1 MEKWL
6 FREGK
11 VGWAWVRLW
20 ELRFRTNGEK
30 RVEEWVMVYGVP
42 TKIRDGRLRSILTSI
57 LCITRT

>member
-20 ELRFRTNGEK
+20 EPRFRKSGEK
-30 RVEEWVMVYGVP
+30 RVEEGVS
-42 TKIRDGRLRSILTSI
+42 G
-57 LCITRT
+57 